1 MVAWVTIMA
10 LKMRRR
16 RKVRPTGLAE
26 KLLANNEGFGRT
38 ALSFR
43 PEEPD
48 GRVSWGG
55 RRQGLTQE

>member
-16 RKVRPTGLAE
+16 GKARPTGLAE
-26 KLLANNEGFGRT
+26 KLLAKNEGFGRT

-48 GRVSWGG
+48 GRVGWDGG
-55 RRQGLTQE
+55 RQGLMQE